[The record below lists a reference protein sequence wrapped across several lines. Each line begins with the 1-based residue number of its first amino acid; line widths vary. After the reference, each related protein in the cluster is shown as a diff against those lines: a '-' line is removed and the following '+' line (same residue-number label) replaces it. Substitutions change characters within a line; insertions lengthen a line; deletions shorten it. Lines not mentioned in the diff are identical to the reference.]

1 MHLDKYP
8 NLHSEIINVY
18 NDYVIPKKV
27 LPSMRSMQF
36 AGKPIKI
43 ANNRIFNCAY
53 LPIDDYRSFSELMFL
68 LLGGSGV
75 GYSVQKCH
83 IEKLPEINKPTKKRR
98 YLVGDSIE
106 GWADAVKSL
115 FKAYMKGGSE
125 PVFDFSDIR
134 EKGAP
139 LITSG
144 GKAPGP
150 APLEMCLFKL
160 KTVLNEVKSGESL
173 SSLQVHDICC
183 YIADSV
189 LAGGI
194 RRSSLISFFDIDD
207 NDMLT
212 CKFGSWWELNPQR
225 ARANNSA
232 VILRHKVKKKDFMN
246 IWEKVKASNSG
257 EPGVYFTNDKNILSN
272 PCCEISLKPNQFCNL
287 CEVNVS
293 DVTSQEDLNNRS
305 KAAAFLGT
313 LQAGYTDFHYLR
325 DVWKRTTEKDSLLGI
340 GMTGIASGEVL
351 KLDMSEAANIIIE
364 ENKRVASLIGV
375 NPAARTTCVKPSGTS
390 SLVLGCSSGI
400 HAWHSPYY
408 IRRMRV
414 GKNEAIY
421 NYLAKNH
428 PELVK
433 DDFFNSANQ
442 AVIEIPIAAPEGAV
456 FRTEPA
462 IDLLER
468 VKKVNTD
475 WIKPGHV
482 KGDNTHNVSATVSI
496 KDDEWDKV
504 GEWMWDNREFY
515 NGLSVLP
522 DDGGTY
528 KQAPFEEITKEKYE
542 ELLSK
547 LEEVDLSKV
556 IEDSDNT
563 DLRGEVACAG
573 GACEIV

>member
-1 MHLDKYP
+1 
-8 NLHSEIINVY
+8 
-18 NDYVIPKKV
+18 
-27 LPSMRSMQF
+27 
-36 AGKPIKI
+36 
-43 ANNRIFNCAY
+43 
-53 LPIDDYRSFSELMFL
+53 
-68 LLGGSGV
+68 
-75 GYSVQKCH
+75 
-83 IEKLPEINKPTKKRR
+83 
-98 YLVGDSIE
+98 
-106 GWADAVKSL
+106 
-115 FKAYMKGGSE
+115 
-125 PVFDFSDIR
+125 
-134 EKGAP
+134 
-139 LITSG
+139 
-144 GKAPGP
+144 
-150 APLEMCLFKL
+150 
-160 KTVLNEVKSGESL
+160 
-173 SSLQVHDICC
+173 
-183 YIADSV
+183 
-189 LAGGI
+189 
-194 RRSSLISFFDIDD
+194 
-207 NDMLT
+207 
-212 CKFGSWWELNPQR
+212 
-225 ARANNSA
+225 
-232 VILRHKVKKKDFMN
+232 
-246 IWEKVKASNSG
+246 
-257 EPGVYFTNDKNILSN
+257 
-272 PCCEISLKPNQFCNL
+272 
-287 CEVNVS
+287 
-293 DVTSQEDLNNRS
+293 
-305 KAAAFLGT
+305 
-313 LQAGYTDFHYLR
+313 
-325 DVWKRTTEKDSLLGI
+325 
-340 GMTGIASGEVL
+340 
-351 KLDMSEAANIIIE
+351 
-364 ENKRVASLIGV
+364 
-375 NPAARTTCVKPSGTS
+375 
-390 SLVLGCSSGI
+390 
-400 HAWHSPYY
+400 
-408 IRRMRV
+408 MRV